1 MMQQYQIFSQRQT
14 DTRPYGM
21 EFTIL
26 PFIESL
32 EHMIQ
37 FLFWNQLAGI
47 VHTQFKS
54 PLFLIMSL
62 RHHNSSSFRSIFSG
76 IGKQIVHHFIQ
87 FIHIKISRIFFRQIK
102 LYGQFLLFN
111 QRSESRH

>member
-37 FLFWNQLAGI
+37 FLFGI
-47 VHTQFKS
+47 NS
-54 PLFLIMSL
+54 PGLFTLNL
-62 RHHNSSSFRSIFSG
+62 KSSFP
-76 IGKQIVHHFIQ
+76 HHEPATPQ
-87 FIHIKISRIFFRQIK
+87 
-102 LYGQFLLFN
+102 
-111 QRSESRH
+111 